1 MTPMRYWFDENH
13 TTDNEVT
20 ERISLAIDMVFS
32 DLRKYHTPQAVN
44 AKLGLTTFD
53 ATLAV
58 KAYWANDFA
67 VLTPRMIHR
76 GLKKACS
83 QEWCPTLGQFIALCK
98 PSAEESFF
106 EAQTGIK
113 DRSNGL
119 MGKWACPAVYWA
131 AQAFGT
137 LDLKQAQWNLQGKR
151 WTKCYN
157 DAMEKQDAGRLD
169 AVPQPVPV
177 NARLGNEP
185 AKCDPNV
192 ARSNM
197 EKINEILKKSVG
209 RGVFQIGGGHA

>member
-1 MTPMRYWFDENH
+1 MSVMKHWF
-13 TTDNEVT
+13 NEQSDTVEKVS
-20 ERISLAIDMVFS
+20 ERISDAIDMVFS
-32 DLRKYHTPQAVN
+32 DLRKYHTAAAVN
-44 AKLGLTTFD
+44 SKLGLTTRD
-53 ATLAV
+53 EIIAT
-58 KAYWANDFA
+58 KADWFNDFA
-67 VLTPRMIHR
+67 VLTPRMVHR
-76 GLKKACS
+76 GLKKSCS
-83 QEWCPTLGQFIALCK
+83 QDWCPTLGQFIALCK
-98 PSAEESFF
+98 PTPEEAFF

-137 LDLKQAQWNLQGKR
+137 LDLKQAQWNFQGKR
-151 WTKCYN
+151 WTKCFN

-197 EKINEILKKSVG
+197 EKINAILKKSVG

>member
-1 MTPMRYWFDENH
+1 MIPMRYWFDSQN
-13 TTDNEVT
+13 TTDDQVI
-20 ERISLAIDMVFS
+20 ERISDAIDLVFS
-32 DLRKYHTPQAVN
+32 ELRKYHTAAAVN
-44 AKLGLTTFD
+44 AKLGLTTYD
-53 ATLAV
+53 AVLAV
-58 KAYWANDFA
+58 KADWANDFA
-67 VLTPRMIHR
+67 VLTPKMVHR
-76 GLKKACS
+76 GMKKACS

-98 PSAEESFF
+98 PTPEESFY
-106 EAQTGIK
+106 EALAGIK

-137 LDLKQAQWNLQGKR
+137 LDLKQAQWNFHGKR
-151 WTKCYN
+151 WTKCFN

-192 ARSNM
+192 AREAM
-197 EKINEILKKSVG
+197 EKINGMLKKSVG
-209 RGVFQIGGGHA
+209 RGVFTFGAPNA